1 MHIALFDPASWLK
14 ERIQVNIVHLAFYF
28 QPGVPLN
35 LDELSQPYP
44 YLIQQ
49 KDGDRSGFKVLCD
62 GRLCD
67 CGETVVEA
75 FDFLFKFF
83 WVFCLEYPPTH
94 QQFFSF
100 FQFKVYKLQYGL
112 KKPSP
117 SVNEVARLL
126 ELN

>member
-1 MHIALFDPASWLK
+1 LQINIL
-14 ERIQVNIVHLAFYF
+14 NIVCDV

-49 KDGDRSGFKVLCD
+49 KEADRSSFKVLCD
-62 GRLCD
+62 GQLCD

-75 FDFLFKFF
+75 FDFLFKFL
-83 WVFCLEYPPTH
+83 WVSSLEYPSTH

-100 FQFKVYKLQYGL
+100 FQFKVYKLQYGS

-117 SVNEVARLL
+117 SVNEIARLL
-126 ELN
+126 ELK